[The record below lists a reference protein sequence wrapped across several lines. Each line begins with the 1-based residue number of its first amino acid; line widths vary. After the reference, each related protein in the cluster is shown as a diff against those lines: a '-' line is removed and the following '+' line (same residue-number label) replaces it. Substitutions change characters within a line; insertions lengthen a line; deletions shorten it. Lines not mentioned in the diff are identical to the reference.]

1 MYLVP
6 LIRMSR
12 AVSACILCP
21 DNIIESIATSEL
33 ISYVGPFIR
42 YPPIDLNIIGFTMY
56 LIYDPEYAY
65 EIMKDYKQK
74 DKVYYRIEFVC
85 LMIFILNFILNRS
98 N

>member
-42 YPPIDLNIIGFTMY
+42 YPPIDLNII
-56 LIYDPEYAY
+56 
-65 EIMKDYKQK
+65 
-74 DKVYYRIEFVC
+74 
-85 LMIFILNFILNRS
+85 
-98 N
+98 

>member
-21 DNIIESIATSEL
+21 ENIIESIATSEL
-33 ISYVGPFIR
+33 VSYIGPFIN
-42 YPPIDLNIIGFTMY
+42 YPPLDLNIIGFTMY
-56 LIYDPEYAY
+56 LIYDPEYAC
-65 EIMKDYKQK
+65 EIMKEYKNK
-74 DKVYYRIEFVC
+74 DKIYYRVECFC
-85 LMIFILNFILNRS
+85 LMIFILNFILNRT

>member
-1 MYLVP
+1 
-6 LIRMSR
+6 MSR